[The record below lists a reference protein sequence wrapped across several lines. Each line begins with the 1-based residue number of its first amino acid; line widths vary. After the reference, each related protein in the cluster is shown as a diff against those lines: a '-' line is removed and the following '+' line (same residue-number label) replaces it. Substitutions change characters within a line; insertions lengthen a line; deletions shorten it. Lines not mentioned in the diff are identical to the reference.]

1 MPISVRHLTLDDK
14 MCQQVRLDVLDSIIP
29 ADTIRQVLNDEQAWE
44 EREKKLNMQLM
55 VYLIIALAL
64 FPAQSTTH
72 VLRIISA
79 GLRHLWP
86 QPVEP
91 LATKSALSTR
101 RKQLGASPMQ
111 TLFRRVVHPIAT
123 PQTTGAF
130 RFGRLLVAVD
140 STVDNVPDTAANC
153 AAFGYSRK
161 TEPHSPYPQVR
172 CVYLSECGT
181 HVIFAA
187 SFLPCQTS
195 ELEGAP
201 RLLEQYLRR
210 DMLLL
215 WDRGFLDSALIRLVR
230 AKGAHVVGRLAAGH
244 LTRYVRQLCDG
255 SYLAVIY
262 EDPKHQRGK
271 PLLVRVI
278 EYTITDPRFPE
289 AGTTQRLVTTLLNP
303 RLYPALELIDTY
315 HERWEIESAIDEYK
329 THQRLSARTLRS
341 QTPEGVRQELWGVL
355 LVHYAIRVLMHQSAA
370 EAELDPDR
378 LSFTHAVCVLH
389 EATWRFAIT
398 PVCEHPALLSE
409 LLQDLR
415 SALLPPRRLRLNA
428 RVVKRTRSK
437 YERKKPQHYLAPHIT
452 QPFLD
457 IVALI

>member
-1 MPISVRHLTLDDK
+1 MTFSVRHLTLDDK
-14 MCQQVRLDVLDSIIP
+14 MCQQVRLDLLEAIIP
-29 ADTIRQVLNDEQAWE
+29 ADTIGQVLSDEQAWE
-44 EREKKLNMQLM
+44 EREKKLNMHLM

-64 FPAQSTTH
+64 FPAQSTAH
-72 VLRIISA
+72 VLRTISA
-79 GLRHLWP
+79 GLRHVWP
-86 QPVEP
+86 QPASQ
-91 LATKSALSTR
+91 LANKSAISTR
-101 RKQLGASPMQ
+101 RKHLGEQPMQ
-111 TLFRRVVHPIAT
+111 TLCTRVVHPIAT
-123 PQTTGAF
+123 PQTKGAC
-130 RFGRLLVAVD
+130 RFGRVLVAVD
-140 STVDNVPDTAANC
+140 STVDNVPDTAANR
-153 AAFGYSRK
+153 AAFGSSRK
-161 TEPHSPYPQVR
+161 TEPHSPYPQGR

-181 HVIFAA
+181 HGIFAA
-187 SFLPCQTS
+187 TFLPCQTS

-201 RLLEQYLRR
+201 LLLEQYLRR
-210 DMLLL
+210 DMVLL

-230 AKGAHVVGRLAAGH
+230 ATGAHVVGRLAAGH
-244 LTRYVRQLCDG
+244 LRRYVRQLCDG

-303 RLYPALELIDTY
+303 RLSPALELIDTY

-355 LVHYAIRVLMHQSAA
+355 LVHYAIRVLMHQSAL

-398 PVCEHPALLSE
+398 PVCEHPVLLTE
-409 LLQDLR
+409 LLQELR
-415 SALLPPRRLRLNA
+415 SELLPPRRLRLNA

-437 YERKKPQHYLAPHIT
+437 YERKKPQHYKAPHIKH
-452 QPFLD
+452 PFLD

>member
-1 MPISVRHLTLDDK
+1 
-14 MCQQVRLDVLDSIIP
+14 MCQQVRLDVLETIIP
-29 ADTIRQVLNDEQAWE
+29 ADTIRQVLSSEQAWE
-44 EREKKLNMQLM
+44 AREKKLNLQLM

-64 FPAQSTTH
+64 FPAQSTAH
-72 VLRIISA
+72 VLRTISA

-86 QPVEP
+86 QPVEQ

-101 RKQLGASPMQ
+101 RKQLGAQPMQ
-111 TLFRRVVHPIAT
+111 TLFSRVVHPIAT

-130 RFGRLLVAVD
+130 RFGRLLVALD
-140 STVDNVPDTAANC
+140 STVDNVPDTAANRE
-153 AAFGYSRK
+153 AFGYSRK
-161 TEPHSPYPQVR
+161 TEPQSPYPQVR

-187 SFLPCQTS
+187 TFLPCPTS

-201 RLLEQYLRR
+201 VLLEQYLRR

-230 AKGAHVVGRLAAGH
+230 AKRAHVVGRLAAGH
-244 LTRYVRQLCDG
+244 LRRYVRQLCDG

-262 EDPKHQRGK
+262 EDPKHQRGQ

-303 RLYPALELIDTY
+303 RLYPALELIDTS

-341 QTPEGVRQELWGVL
+341 QTPEGVL

-398 PVCEHPALLSE
+398 PICAHPALLSE

-437 YERKKPQHYLAPHIT
+437 YERKQSQHYQAPHIKT
-452 QPFLD
+452 PFLD

>member
-14 MCQQVRLDVLDSIIP
+14 MCQQVRLDLLDSIIP
-29 ADTIRQVLNDEQAWE
+29 ADTIRQVRSSEQAWE

-64 FPAQSTTH
+64 FPAQSTAH
-72 VLRIISA
+72 VLRTISA

-86 QPVEP
+86 QPVEQ

-101 RKQLGASPMQ
+101 RKQLGAQPMQ
-111 TLFRRVVHPIAT
+111 TLFTRVVHPIAT

-140 STVDNVPDTAANC
+140 STVDNVPDTAANR

-187 SFLPCQTS
+187 TFLPCQTS

-201 RLLEQYLRR
+201 LLLEQYLRR

-278 EYTITDPRFPE
+278 EYTITDLRFPE

-341 QTPEGVRQELWGVL
+341 QTPEGVL
-355 LVHYAIRVLMHQSAA
+355 LVHYAIRMLMHQSAL

-409 LLQDLR
+409 LLQELR

-437 YERKKPQHYLAPHIT
+437 YERKKSQHYHAPHIKH
-452 QPFLD
+452 PFLD
-457 IVALI
+457 IVALM